1 MSIKDKKI
9 KIQSRLH
16 VLRAEKR
23 LTQEDLAEAVGVTR
37 GTIIAIEKGNYNPTL
52 ELAFKLSLYFETDI
66 QNIFFLEGK
75 RNEKT

>member
-1 MSIKDKKI
+1 MSLKDKKI

-23 LTQEDLAEAVGVTR
+23 LTQEDLAEAIGVTR

-75 RNEKT
+75 RNEKN